1 MSNVYARVVD
11 LDGSGTGG
19 GGGALIV
26 AERSD
31 NSNPAIFS
39 DFAAL
44 EVYTGTA
51 TGTADAARINV
62 ENAANAREVFAV
74 GTVNGDNQV
83 MTISA
88 AYIRLSDAWVAVTT
102 NLVGSPGTNGEDGQ
116 ADLTDIINGRV
127 PYNDNGILESS
138 LIRVLPSG
146 EVFLAGTPQIE
157 SGTLGGG
164 TIYSNLSERGG
175 FLGVINATNDEFT
188 FVDYRTNRDRSVK
201 TTTYS

>member
-11 LDGSGTGG
+11 LSGSGTGG

-31 NSNPAIFS
+31 NSNPAIFA

-44 EVYTGTA
+44 ESYTGTA

-74 GTVNGDNQV
+74 GTVNGNNQV

-102 NLVGSPGTNGEDGQ
+102 NLVGSPGTDGEDGV
-116 ADLTDIINGRV
+116 DGN
-127 PYNDNGILESS
+127 NFE
-138 LIRVLPSG
+138 
-146 EVFLAGTPQIE
+146 
-157 SGTLGGG
+157 
-164 TIYSNLSERGG
+164 
-175 FLGVINATNDEFT
+175 
-188 FVDYRTNRDRSVK
+188 FVDQSFA
-201 TTTYS
+201 